1 MAGFFCL
8 SEASK
13 VTLGN
18 LFQLTTAVKTERLNM
33 LLRAKDIL
41 VSLVNLSALKRS
53 GKTKETREE
62 KKMKAKEFWRTL
74 KTRI

>member
-1 MAGFFCL
+1 
-8 SEASK
+8 
-13 VTLGN
+13 
-18 LFQLTTAVKTERLNM
+18 M